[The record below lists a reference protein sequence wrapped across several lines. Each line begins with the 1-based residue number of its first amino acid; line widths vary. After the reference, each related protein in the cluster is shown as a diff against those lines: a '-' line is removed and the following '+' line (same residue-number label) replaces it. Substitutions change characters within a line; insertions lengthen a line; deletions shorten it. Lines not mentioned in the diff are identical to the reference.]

1 MIVSSVPVE
10 CMRIDGATSE
20 GLTGPLDPIH
30 VYWVNLEPGAGYVTI
45 TCYGDSWTQY
55 FGAMSGQTIQQFF
68 ARADV
73 AYLVNALGIKPL
85 LKQSPRYTMH
95 LTRIVQA
102 VKDALK
108 DDRTNNPR

>member
-1 MIVSSVPVE
+1 MTVTAVAVE
-10 CMRIDGATSE
+10 AVRIDGAVSQ
-20 GLTGPLDPIH
+20 GLNGTLDPIH

-73 AYLVNALGIKPL
+73 EYLVNALGIKAS
-85 LKQSPRYTMH
+85 LKQGTRNTLY

-102 VKDALK
+102 VKDAL
-108 DDRTNNPR
+108 NLPLSV